1 MFLVNTLLFAIQIL
15 SVFLTRGILPVPFYG
30 GELGVALLSVYTVRS
45 YTICNSRGWRDD
57 TLPKWLGN
65 MEKQRAGGW
74 TILQGE
80 VTSVKLYH
88 VADCCL
94 SSVAILL
101 LSSCHINTSFR
112 QIS

>member
-1 MFLVNTLLFAIQIL
+1 METLLLAIKIL
-15 SVFLTRGILPVPFYG
+15 SVFLTQGDPTSPFYG
-30 GELGVALLSVYTVRS
+30 GELGVVLLSVYTVRS

-57 TLPKWLGN
+57 ILPKWLGN

-88 VADCCL
+88 IMNCCL
-94 SSVAILL
+94 SSLTILL
-101 LSSCHINTSFR
+101 LDSHHISKSFK